1 MLLVNLVLS
10 ANLHWYE
17 TVAFSAII
25 SNPASLIFLGATG
38 ALFVTAIALVFYNNS
53 EYANKNFYSKIFPYP
68 DKIKQMVDHLK
79 DVINKNPNFKKQ
91 VEKTQKLVEQKKY
104 DNANLGERNI
114 NVFVNINQFKNAKRI
129 IKQKNQDTKTEANPM
144 KKVKDKNSKIKTEP
158 KNFGE

>member
-1 MLLVNLVLS
+1 
-10 ANLHWYE
+10 
-17 TVAFSAII
+17 
-25 SNPASLIFLGATG
+25 
-38 ALFVTAIALVFYNNS
+38 
-53 EYANKNFYSKIFPYP
+53 
-68 DKIKQMVDHLK
+68 MVDHLK